1 MQHGDKIN
9 NRLTAKALYFLKH
22 TMKTN
27 STDKSLESVI
37 YSLIR
42 VTDCDS
48 KSDLNLKVGQFATEL
63 YDEKRQELESA
74 LGLTLS
80 KEAWIKLAQRMTFLD
95 ECYDGLAYVSIC
107 AKGILERNHEQVVDL
122 LAIKL
127 MSKAP
132 DGTKAL
138 KVVTPKDE
146 SPTLYSHLIAGCS
159 QLIPA
164 EEDYALVRIFQGIL
178 GTTV

>member
-1 MQHGDKIN
+1 
-9 NRLTAKALYFLKH
+9 
-22 TMKTN
+22 MKTN
-27 STDKSLESVI
+27 SSNNSVANLI
-37 YSLIR
+37 YGWIP
-42 VTDCDS
+42 VIGCDG

-63 YDEKRQELESA
+63 YEEKRQELESA

-80 KEAWIKLAQRMTFLD
+80 KEAWIKRAQRMTFLD

-138 KVVTPKDE
+138 KVVAPKDE
-146 SPTLYSHLIAGCS
+146 SPTLYSHLMAGCS
-159 QLIPA
+159 QLIPC
-164 EEDYALVRIFQGIL
+164 
-178 GTTV
+178 